1 MSKWM
6 EHPWLPTARPPQI
19 AAIPRNPVAM
29 VAATVDAAA
38 VVAVEVNEDADRRL
52 PRAARLA
59 QLRKV
64 ALPELRKVRP
74 TRPGSLGR
82 DALPGLELP
91 SDQPSRGSLH
101 RVGARGAR
109 VLARGA
115 RGLARGARVLA
126 RETAKSGMIV
136 VVSREG
142 AVRKAE
148 IAR

>member
-1 MSKWM
+1 
-6 EHPWLPTARPPQI
+6 
-19 AAIPRNPVAM
+19 M
-29 VAATVDAAA
+29 VAATVDAAV
-38 VVAVEVNEDADRRL
+38 VVAVGVNEAAVRRL

-59 QLRKV
+59 QLPKV

-74 TRPGSLGR
+74 TRPGSPERG
-82 DALPGLELP
+82 APPGLELP

-101 RVGARGAR
+101 RVDAR
-109 VLARGA
+109 VLARD
-115 RGLARGARVLA
+115 ARGARGLA

>member
-1 MSKWM
+1 
-6 EHPWLPTARPPQI
+6 
-19 AAIPRNPVAM
+19 M

-109 VLARGA
+109 VLAR
-115 RGLARGARVLA
+115 
-126 RETAKSGMIV
+126 ETAKSGMIV